1 MEVADPRN
9 VVPPG
14 RVAPFSAFIAAVL
27 ALAVLVAAGP
37 LATLPEQVPRLPV
50 AFWTMAALAVVCDAR
65 PFVPPGRRQSSA
77 VFPSTCFTFAILLGW
92 GLGPAVAVQA
102 IAVVVSGWRLRHA
115 AWRTAFN
122 VGQYACALAAAYG
135 ITRLGPGTVFPDGA
149 LHGSD
154 VAAVGGATVAWFLV
168 NYLLVS
174 MAVRLRFGDRWWPSF
189 RQGLGFEL
197 LSTGSL
203 LLLAPVL
210 VAAARTSAAL
220 IPLVLVPLFA
230 VYRMARLTVEQQQL
244 ASLDPLTGLPN
255 RKALLAEVA
264 EQVHLHAE
272 RAARGEPDGHL
283 ALLLIDLDRFKNVND
298 ALGHAVGDRLL
309 VEVSQRLTALVA
321 GREMVAR
328 LGGDEFAIVMT
339 GLTDV
344 AEARELAD
352 RVVGT
357 LAEPVPLDGL
367 PLDVGG
373 SIGIALFPEHGEDFA
388 TLMRHADVAMY
399 DAKHRNDTVAV
410 YAAESDH
417 NSAERLGLLA
427 DLRRV
432 LETGGTADDPAD
444 YDRPASGAAVAG
456 AAASGSA
463 ASGPAV
469 SAGAANGRPGPDAGE
484 PGLLDGG
491 TRGGDGATLGVP
503 GEAAG
508 DGPGLA
514 VPAGTRSRTGR
525 WWTRRR
531 GRRPAQVPDDELI
544 SRIVAGADPVRRRA
558 GRPGAAVVDRGS
570 VIDRRPVNGRGPAAG
585 ATGGAAPGP
594 AGGATA
600 GPAHRAA
607 GAGTRGPNAGPA
619 TDRPAAATDPVTDPP
634 AAPADPVTDPPAA
647 PADPVTGP
655 PEASAGP
662 VTGPPAAAAG
672 PTTDAPDRSDAAR
685 AAEGGSPLGPVEPG
699 EAAVPG
705 AVSGPVAGVGVPV
718 PGADPLRAVRQPR
731 RRSGERGADADPD
744 VGEIT
749 MYYQPQ
755 IAIATGEVVGV
766 EALLRW
772 RHPRRG
778 MVDPEELIRVA
789 EQSAVMRLLT
799 RRVVDDVVEQL
810 AKWSAAGVGLR
821 AALNVS
827 VRDLHTGEIADQI
840 ADRLARY
847 GVPPERLQLEIT
859 EGALMA
865 DPRRV
870 LATISRLHR
879 IGVAISLDDFGTGY
893 SSLQHLRRLPLSEVK
908 VDRSFVLGMAED
920 ADDAAIVRS
929 MIELAGAL
937 GLRVVAEGVE
947 DERTWRMLHAAGC
960 DAAQGWFYARP
971 MPAEEL
977 VAWLARYR
985 PVRPTGGPDP
995 DTRRRPAR

>member
-1 MEVADPRN
+1 METADPRN
-9 VVPPG
+9 SVPPG
-14 RVAPFSAFIAAVL
+14 RTGPFSAFVAAVL
-27 ALAVLVAAGP
+27 AVAVLVSAPSLAA
-37 LATLPEQVPRLPV
+37 LPEQVSRLPA
-50 AFWTMAALAVVCDAR
+50 AFWTMAVLAIGCDAR

-102 IAVVVSGWRLRHA
+102 VAVVVSGWRMGHA

-122 VGQYACALAAAYG
+122 AGQYACALAAAYG
-135 ITRLGPGTVFPDGA
+135 ITRLGPDGIFDGHRLRWA
-149 LHGSD
+149 D
-154 VAAVGGATVAWFLV
+154 VAAVGGATVAWFVV
-168 NYLLVS
+168 NYGLVS
-174 MAVRLRFGDRWWPSF
+174 AAVRLRFGDRWWPSA
-189 RQGLGFEL
+189 RQGLPFEL

-210 VAAARTSAAL
+210 VAAARASAAL

-230 VYRMARLTVEQQQL
+230 VYRMARLTVEQQQV

-255 RKALLAEVA
+255 RKALLAEVG

-272 RAARGEPDGHL
+272 RAARGEPEAHL

-309 VEVSQRLTALVA
+309 VEVSARLTTVVD
-321 GREMVAR
+321 EPDMVAR

-344 AEARELAD
+344 GQARELAD
-352 RVVGT
+352 RVVRV
-357 LAEPVPLDGL
+357 LAEPVSLDGL

-432 LETGGTADDPAD
+432 LE
-444 YDRPASGAAVAG
+444 
-456 AAASGSA
+456 
-463 ASGPAV
+463 SGPATGGPAATGSTAGG
-469 SAGAANGRPGPDAGE
+469 SAGTGALDVGP
-484 PGLLDGG
+484 GG
-491 TRGGDGATLGVP
+491 TRGGDGATLP
-503 GEAAG
+503 APSLPATEPAG
-508 DGPGLA
+508 DGATPLPAGDPVPNGTAAAWTGGGAAPGGAASAGPGREPVWRGAPTA
-514 VPAGTRSRTGR
+514 VPGGEASSGAATTGGGRRSRRTAVGRPGRR
-525 WWTRRR
+525 WWTRRQ
-531 GRRPAQVPDDELI
+531 RPDPAHQDDELI
-544 SRIVAGADPVRRRA
+544 ARILAGADPIRRRA
-558 GRPGAAVVDRGS
+558 STTPIVDRRRAAEP
-570 VIDRRPVNGRGPAAG
+570 DRPRPVGEPAEVRQAEPAGFAAG
-585 ATGGAAPGP
+585 GAQPGGAASLPGRDGD
-594 AGGATA
+594 AL
-600 GPAHRAA
+600 
-607 GAGTRGPNAGPA
+607 
-619 TDRPAAATDPVTDPP
+619 PAAHP
-634 AAPADPVTDPPAA
+634 AAPTA
-647 PADPVTGP
+647 
-655 PEASAGP
+655 EA
-662 VTGPPAAAAG
+662 
-672 PTTDAPDRSDAAR
+672 
-685 AAEGGSPLGPVEPG
+685 
-699 EAAVPG
+699 
-705 AVSGPVAGVGVPV
+705 
-718 PGADPLRAVRQPR
+718 
-731 RRSGERGADADPD
+731 
-744 VGEIT
+744 GEIT

-810 AKWSAAGVGLR
+810 AKWSAAGIGLR
-821 AALNVS
+821 AAVNVS

-847 GVPPERLQLEIT
+847 GVPPQRLQLEIT

-870 LATISRLHR
+870 LATIARLHR
-879 IGVAISLDDFGTGY
+879 IGVGIALDDFGTGY

-977 VAWLARYR
+977 VGWLARYR
-985 PVRPTGGPDP
+985 PVRPLGGPDNDLP
-995 DTRRRPAR
+995 RRPTR

>member
-9 VVPPG
+9 SLPPG
-14 RVAPFSAFIAAVL
+14 RVAPFAAFVVGILVVAAL
-27 ALAVLVAAGP
+27 TAAGP
-37 LATLPEQVPRLPV
+37 IATLPGEVSRLPV

-65 PFVPPGRRQSSA
+65 PFVPPGRRQTSA

-92 GLGPAVAVQA
+92 GLGPAVVVQA
-102 IAVVVSGWRLRHA
+102 VGVVVSGWRMRHA

-135 ITRLGPGTVFPDGA
+135 VIQLGPGTIFSGGR
-149 LHGSD
+149 LHWTD
-154 VAAVGGATVAWFLV
+154 VAAVGGATLAWFVV
-168 NYLLVS
+168 NYGLVS
-174 MAVRLRFGDRWWPSF
+174 WAVRLRFGDRWWPTL

-210 VAAARTSAAL
+210 VAAARVSAAL

-230 VYRMARLTVEQQQL
+230 VYRMARLTVEQQHL
-244 ASLDPLTGLPN
+244 AAADPLTGLPN

-272 RAARGEPDGHL
+272 RTARGEPDGQL

-309 VEVSQRLTALVA
+309 VEVSARLTDVQP
-321 GREMVAR
+321 RPQMIAR

-339 GLTDV
+339 GLTGV
-344 AEARELAD
+344 GQARELAD
-352 RVVGT
+352 RVVQA

-410 YAAESDH
+410 YAPESDH

-432 LETGGTADDPAD
+432 LE
-444 YDRPASGAAVAG
+444 ASP
-456 AAASGSA
+456 S
-463 ASGPAV
+463 
-469 SAGAANGRPGPDAGE
+469 ANGPFDAEPAGRADGPLGVDVPLAATAE
-484 PGLLDGG
+484 V
-491 TRGGDGATLGVP
+491 RGGDGAALPTP
-503 GEAAG
+503 AEASPHT
-508 DGPGLA
+508 D
-514 VPAGTRSRTGR
+514 PAPAIASPPATGGR
-525 WWTRRR
+525 WWGRRRR
-531 GRRPAQVPDDELI
+531 GDAELVHADELI
-544 SRIVAGADPVRRRA
+544 NRIATGADPIRGRNTRA
-558 GRPGAAVVDRGS
+558 TVTGTRPGLPRERRGAGNGGRSPNTSGVAAMG
-570 VIDRRPVNGRGPAAG
+570 NGGPAPRRDIGSGTPAQPFES
-585 ATGGAAPGP
+585 TGW
-594 AGGATA
+594 
-600 GPAHRAA
+600 AH
-607 GAGTRGPNAGPA
+607 GAGELA
-619 TDRPAAATDPVTDPP
+619 DDP
-634 AAPADPVTDPPAA
+634 
-647 PADPVTGP
+647 
-655 PEASAGP
+655 
-662 VTGPPAAAAG
+662 
-672 PTTDAPDRSDAAR
+672 
-685 AAEGGSPLGPVEPG
+685 
-699 EAAVPG
+699 
-705 AVSGPVAGVGVPV
+705 
-718 PGADPLRAVRQPR
+718 
-731 RRSGERGADADPD
+731 
-744 VGEIT
+744 GEIT

-799 RRVVDDVVEQL
+799 RRVVDDVVEQI
-810 AKWSAAGVGLR
+810 AKWSAAGISLR

-847 GVPPERLQLEIT
+847 GVPAERLQVEIT

-870 LATISRLHR
+870 LATISQLHR

-893 SSLQHLRRLPLSEVK
+893 SSMQHLRRLPLSEVK

-947 DERTWRMLHAAGC
+947 DERTWRLLHAAGC

-977 VAWLARYR
+977 VTWLARYR
-985 PVRPTGGPDP
+985 PVRPSGGHPEPDGGRRS
-995 DTRRRPAR
+995 TR

>member
-9 VVPPG
+9 SLPAG
-14 RVAPFSAFIAAVL
+14 RVAPFAAFVAGILAVAALTAAV
-27 ALAVLVAAGP
+27 P
-37 LATLPEQVPRLPV
+37 LARLPGELSELPV
-50 AFWTMAALAVVCDAR
+50 AFWTMAALAVICDAR
-65 PFVPPGRRQSSA
+65 PFVPPGRRQTSA

-92 GLGPAVAVQA
+92 GLGPAVVVQA
-102 IAVVVSGWRLRHA
+102 VGVVVSGWRMRHA

-135 ITRLGPGTVFPDGA
+135 VIQLGSGTIFSGGRLHWT
-149 LHGSD
+149 D
-154 VAAVGGATVAWFLV
+154 VAAVGGAALAWFVV
-168 NYLLVS
+168 NYGLVS
-174 MAVRLRFGDRWWPSF
+174 WAVRLRFGDRWWPTV

-210 VAAARTSAAL
+210 VAAARVSAAL

-230 VYRMARLTVEQQQL
+230 VYRMARLTNEQQHL
-244 ASLDPLTGLPN
+244 AAADPLTGLPN

-272 RAARGEPDGHL
+272 RTARGEPDGQL

-309 VEVSQRLTALVA
+309 VEVSARLTDVQP
-321 GREMVAR
+321 RPQMIAR

-352 RVVGT
+352 RVVEA

-410 YAAESDH
+410 YAPESDH

-432 LETGGTADDPAD
+432 LEASPSAEVPFGADADGQGQGEGQPVAQPDGDGRHGVSNDPERTLD
-444 YDRPASGAAVAG
+444 VPLGASAEV
-456 AAASGSA
+456 
-463 ASGPAV
+463 
-469 SAGAANGRPGPDAGE
+469 
-484 PGLLDGG
+484 
-491 TRGGDGATLGVP
+491 RGGDGAALPTAAPGRSVPAADPVPTVAAAPPGVGRWWARRRRSD
-503 GEAAG
+503 GELTHPDELINRIATGADPIRG
-508 DGPGLA
+508 RNA
-514 VPAGTRSRTGR
+514 RATVAGTRSAPT
-525 WWTRRR
+525 
-531 GRRPAQVPDDELI
+531 PE
-544 SRIVAGADPVRRRA
+544 RRA
-558 GRPGAAVVDRGS
+558 GGGTGRRSPNGSAVGKNRPGG
-570 VIDRRPVNGRGPAAG
+570 RREVGPG
-585 ATGGAAPGP
+585 TP
-594 AGGATA
+594 AQ
-600 GPAHRAA
+600 
-607 GAGTRGPNAGPA
+607 
-619 TDRPAAATDPVTDPP
+619 
-634 AAPADPVTDPPAA
+634 
-647 PADPVTGP
+647 
-655 PEASAGP
+655 
-662 VTGPPAAAAG
+662 
-672 PTTDAPDRSDAAR
+672 
-685 AAEGGSPLGPVEPG
+685 PVEPTG
-699 EAAVPG
+699 WAHADD
-705 AVSGPVAGVGVPV
+705 GPV
-718 PGADPLRAVRQPR
+718 D
-731 RRSGERGADADPD
+731 D
-744 VGEIT
+744 VGAIT

-810 AKWSAAGVGLR
+810 ARWSAAGIVLR

-847 GVPPERLQLEIT
+847 GVPAERLQVEIT

-870 LATISRLHR
+870 LATISRLHQ
-879 IGVAISLDDFGTGY
+879 IGVAIALDDFGTGY

-977 VAWLARYR
+977 VTWLARYR
-985 PVRPTGGPDP
+985 PVRPTGGLPQPDVA
-995 DTRRRPAR
+995 RRPTR

>member
-1 MEVADPRN
+1 MESPDPRN
-9 VVPPG
+9 LVPPG
-14 RVAPFSAFIAAVL
+14 RTAHFSTFVA
-27 ALAVLVAAGP
+27 AVLVAAVLVSADG
-37 LATLPEQVPRLPV
+37 LVSFASTLPDLPA
-50 AFWTMAALAVVCDAR
+50 AFWTMAVLAVACDAR
-65 PFVPPGRRQSSA
+65 PFLPPGRGQSSSA

-102 IAVVVSGWRLRHA
+102 VAVVVSGIRMRHA
-115 AWRTAFN
+115 PWRTAFN
-122 VGQYACALAAAYG
+122 AGQYACSLAAAYAM
-135 ITRLGPGTVFPDGA
+135 TRLGPGEVYDGA
-149 LHGSD
+149 ALGWTD
-154 VAAVGGATVAWFLV
+154 IAAIGGAGVAWFAV
-168 NYLLVS
+168 NYGLVTA
-174 MAVRLRFGDRWWPSF
+174 AVRLRFGERWWPNAWH
-189 RQGLGFEL
+189 GLPFEL

-210 VAAARTSAAL
+210 VTAARASAAL
-220 IPLVLVPLFA
+220 VPLVLVPLFA
-230 VYRMARLTVEQQQL
+230 VYRMARLTVEQHQL

-255 RKALLAEVA
+255 RKALLAEVN
-264 EQVHLHAE
+264 EQVHRHAE
-272 RAARGEPDGHL
+272 RAARGESETRL

-309 VEVSQRLTALVA
+309 VEVSARLTDVVA
-321 GREMVAR
+321 PPQMVAR

-344 AEARELAD
+344 GEARALAD
-352 RVVGT
+352 QVVRA

-373 SIGIALFPEHGEDFA
+373 SIGIALYPEHGEDFA

-410 YAAESDH
+410 YTAESDH

-432 LETGGTADDPAD
+432 LEVGASGRADGSAPAD
-444 YDRPASGAAVAG
+444 APTV
-456 AAASGSA
+456 
-463 ASGPAV
+463 
-469 SAGAANGRPGPDAGE
+469 
-484 PGLLDGG
+484 
-491 TRGGDGATLGVP
+491 RGGDGAVL
-503 GEAAG
+503 
-508 DGPGLA
+508 
-514 VPAGTRSRTGR
+514 PASAPLEESTGTR
-525 WWTRRR
+525 WWGRRR
-531 GRRPAQVPDDELI
+531 RRPRVVHHDDELI
-544 SRIVAGADPVRRRA
+544 ARIITGADPTLRRA
-558 GRPGAAVVDRGS
+558 ARAVESD
-570 VIDRRPVNGRGPAAG
+570 DA
-585 ATGGAAPGP
+585 P
-594 AGGATA
+594 AGGTA
-600 GPAHRAA
+600 WSGVGA
-607 GAGTRGPNAGPA
+607 GAQ
-619 TDRPAAATDPVTDPP
+619 
-634 AAPADPVTDPPAA
+634 
-647 PADPVTGP
+647 
-655 PEASAGP
+655 PE
-662 VTGPPAAAAG
+662 
-672 PTTDAPDRSDAAR
+672 
-685 AAEGGSPLGPVEPG
+685 LGHG
-699 EAAVPG
+699 
-705 AVSGPVAGVGVPV
+705 
-718 PGADPLRAVRQPR
+718 GADPTTLTDDDHPGAE
-731 RRSGERGADADPD
+731 SGTDA
-744 VGEIT
+744 GEIM

-755 IAIATGEVVGV
+755 VAIATGDVVGV

-810 AKWSAAGVGLR
+810 AKWSAAGLGLR
-821 AALNVS
+821 AAVNVS

-847 GVPPERLQLEIT
+847 GVAPERLQLEIT

-870 LATISRLHR
+870 LTTITRLHR
-879 IGVAISLDDFGTGY
+879 IGVGIALDDFGTGY

-908 VDRSFVLGMAED
+908 VDRSFVLGMVED

-929 MIELAGAL
+929 TIELAKAL

-985 PVRPTGGPDP
+985 PLRPLGGHDEAEVP
-995 DTRRRPAR
+995 RRHAR

>member
-9 VVPPG
+9 SLPPG
-14 RVAPFSAFIAAVL
+14 RATPFATFVVGILVVAALTAAV
-27 ALAVLVAAGP
+27 P
-37 LATLPEQVPRLPV
+37 LASLPDEVSRLPV

-65 PFVPPGRRQSSA
+65 PFVPPGRRQTSA

-92 GLGPAVAVQA
+92 GLGPAVVVQA
-102 IAVVVSGWRLRHA
+102 MGVIVSGWRMRHA

-122 VGQYACALAAAYG
+122 VGQYVCALAAAYG
-135 ITRLGPGTVFPDGA
+135 VIQLSSGTIFSGGRLHWT
-149 LHGSD
+149 D
-154 VAAVGGATVAWFLV
+154 VVAVGGATLAWFVV
-168 NYLLVS
+168 NYGLVS
-174 MAVRLRFGDRWWPSF
+174 WAVRLRFGDRWWPTL
-189 RQGLGFEL
+189 RRGLGFEL

-210 VAAARTSAAL
+210 VAAARVSAAL

-230 VYRMARLTVEQQQL
+230 VYRMARLTVEQQHL
-244 ASLDPLTGLPN
+244 AAADPLTGLPN

-272 RAARGEPDGHL
+272 RTARGEPDGQL

-309 VEVSQRLTALVA
+309 VEVSARLTDVQP
-321 GREMVAR
+321 RPQMIAR

-344 AEARELAD
+344 GQARELAD
-352 RVVGT
+352 QVVQA

-410 YAAESDH
+410 YAPESDH

-432 LETGGTADDPAD
+432 LESSPSSELFDTDPAD
-444 YDRPASGAAVAG
+444 QADGTVDVPLAATAEV
-456 AAASGSA
+456 
-463 ASGPAV
+463 
-469 SAGAANGRPGPDAGE
+469 
-484 PGLLDGG
+484 
-491 TRGGDGATLGVP
+491 RGGDGAALPVGSP
-503 GEAAG
+503 AEAASHA
-508 DGPGLA
+508 DPAPA
-514 VPAGTRSRTGR
+514 VATAPPTTNR
-525 WWTRRR
+525 WWGRRR
-531 GRRPAQVPDDELI
+531 RNDAELVHDDELI
-544 SRIVAGADPVRRRA
+544 NRIATGADPIRGRGSRSTVTGTRSGLTRERRA
-558 GRPGAAVVDRGS
+558 GAG
-570 VIDRRPVNGRGPAAG
+570 NGRRSPNGSTVPARG
-585 ATGGAAPGP
+585 NGGLGRRRDTGTGGPG
-594 AGGATA
+594 
-600 GPAHRAA
+600 H
-607 GAGTRGPNAGPA
+607 
-619 TDRPAAATDPVTDPP
+619 
-634 AAPADPVTDPPAA
+634 
-647 PADPVTGP
+647 
-655 PEASAGP
+655 
-662 VTGPPAAAAG
+662 
-672 PTTDAPDRSDAAR
+672 
-685 AAEGGSPLGPVEPG
+685 PVESTG
-699 EAAVPG
+699 WAH
-705 AVSGPVAGVGVPV
+705 
-718 PGADPLRAVRQPR
+718 ADGDTA
-731 RRSGERGADADPD
+731 EDA
-744 VGEIT
+744 GEIT

-810 AKWSAAGVGLR
+810 AKWSAAGIGLR

-827 VRDLHTGEIADQI
+827 VRDLHTGDVADQI

-847 GVPPERLQLEIT
+847 GVPADRLQVEIT

-870 LATISRLHR
+870 LATISQLHR

-977 VAWLARYR
+977 VTWLARYR
-985 PVRPTGGPDP
+985 PVRPSGPPQSDIG
-995 DTRRRPAR
+995 RRPTR

>member
-14 RVAPFSAFIAAVL
+14 RVAPFSAFIATVL

-37 LATLPEQVPRLPV
+37 LATLPDQLPRLPV

-102 IAVVVSGWRLRHA
+102 VAVVVSGWRLRHA

-135 ITRLGPGTVFPDGA
+135 ITRLGPGTVFSGGT
-149 LHGSD
+149 LHGAD
-154 VAAVGGATVAWFLV
+154 VLAVGGATVVWFLV
-168 NYLLVS
+168 NYVLVS
-174 MAVRLRFGDRWWPSF
+174 AAVRLRFGDRWWPTF

-210 VAAARTSAAL
+210 IAAARASAAL

-230 VYRMARLTVEQQQL
+230 VYRMARLSVEQQQL

-272 RAARGEPDGHL
+272 RSARGEPGGHL

-309 VEVSQRLTALVA
+309 VEVSHRLTALVD
-321 GREMVAR
+321 GRDMVAR

-344 AEARELAD
+344 DEARELAD
-352 RVVGT
+352 RVVRT

-410 YAAESDH
+410 YTAESDH

-432 LETGGTADDPAD
+432 LEAGATVDDHLPPGAARAEAGKPDIAAGGARGGDGAALAAPGDGPALPERGNGAPLAAPGD
-444 YDRPASGAAVAG
+444 GAFPGESGNGAALREPGDGAALGGPGDGVVPASGAAGTARASGVAG
-456 AAASGSA
+456 
-463 ASGPAV
+463 GPV
-469 SAGAANGRPGPDAGE
+469 
-484 PGLLDGG
+484 
-491 TRGGDGATLGVP
+491 
-503 GEAAG
+503 
-508 DGPGLA
+508 
-514 VPAGTRSRTGR
+514 GR
-525 WWTRRR
+525 WWSRRR
-531 GRRPAQVPDDELI
+531 GSRREVMPDDELI
-544 SRIVAGADPVRRRA
+544 SRIVSGADPIRGRA
-558 GRPGAAVVDRGS
+558 GRSVPAVVDRGP
-570 VIDRRPVNGRGPAAG
+570 VVGRRTANGGAPAAPTG
-585 ATGGAAPGP
+585 AGVAPGP
-594 AGGATA
+594 DERVARDTDAPADRSARATA
-600 GPAHRAA
+600 VPDRSARATA
-607 GAGTRGPNAGPA
+607 VP
-619 TDRPAAATDPVTDPP
+619 DRPARVAGGGEQ
-634 AAPADPVTDPPAA
+634 PADRPGGFRRTR
-647 PADPVTGP
+647 
-655 PEASAGP
+655 
-662 VTGPPAAAAG
+662 
-672 PTTDAPDRSDAAR
+672 DRSAAR
-685 AAEGGSPLGPVEPG
+685 DVDSDP
-699 EAAVPG
+699 AV
-705 AVSGPVAGVGVPV
+705 
-718 PGADPLRAVRQPR
+718 
-731 RRSGERGADADPD
+731 D

-810 AKWSAAGVGLR
+810 AKWSAAGIGLR

-879 IGVAISLDDFGTGY
+879 IGVAIALDDFGTGY

-908 VDRSFVLGMAED
+908 VDRSFVLGMADD

-947 DERTWRMLHAAGC
+947 DERTWRMLYAAGC

-985 PVRPTGGPDP
+985 PVRPTGGPGP
-995 DTRRRPAR
+995 DTGRRHTR